1 MIINDAIPLVDVA
14 AAKEDVS
21 SSMADENETP
31 TTSNTP
37 GGNKIDVVV
46 PVESIH
52 AISDQFANTTYGFF
66 LGKVAYPV
74 VANYFRNTWGKY
86 GLARSMF
93 SSPIALFSFQFSSME
108 GLDAMLENGPCEDG
122 LSAIATKLGT
132 SLMLDS
138 YTSDMCMPSWGRS
151 SYARVMIGLRADVE
165 LKDNIVVAMPRIKG
179 EGHYICNVRVEYE
192 WKPPRCAACKVFGH
206 IHEACPKNTGASEEK
221 TLKKPCQSSRGV
233 LVGPKIGFKPHKKY
247 RPVPKKPNASYS
259 GTNGGLQIWKF
270 EDLLSSGQA
279 ILVDNAGNPLK
290 KVKLMDEYDSEDE
303 IESVDNDMAR
313 SLASEKGRMKHTE
326 DTSPFP
332 SGQCPKGNISIEK
345 VVSEDNIADILSLP
359 LKCESFNYFRLSLGM
374 MEHIP

>member
-1 MIINDAIPLVDVA
+1 MDTGGRKNNHKKKEDSVLGSGLATVDEIMNDAIPLVNGA
-14 AAKEDVS
+14 AAKED
-21 SSMADENETP
+21 
-31 TTSNTP
+31 
-37 GGNKIDVVV
+37 GGNGIDVVV
-46 PVESIH
+46 PVESIC
-52 AISDQFANTTYGFF
+52 AISDRFANTTYGFF
-66 LGKVAYPV
+66 LGKKVAYPV
-74 VANYFRNTWGKY
+74 FANYVRNTWEKY
-86 GLARSMF
+86 GFARSMF
-93 SSPIALFSFQFSSME
+93 NSSTSLFSFQFSSME
-108 GLDAMLENGPCEDG
+108 GLDVMLENGPCVPVTAFNKDG
-122 LSAIATKLGT
+122 LSFIATKL
-132 SLMLDS
+132 
-138 YTSDMCMPSWGRS
+138 
-151 SYARVMIGLRADVE
+151 
-165 LKDNIVVAMPRIKG
+165 
-179 EGHYICNVRVEYE
+179 
-192 WKPPRCAACKVFGH
+192 
-206 IHEACPKNTGASEEK
+206 GASEEK